1 MKVVGEAEVED
12 VLIDNPEIIWKKT
25 KKKSGIDKNYFDQY
39 YENRDKAV
47 AYKLKN
53 VKKYIEPKELKDIGF
68 TKYEN
73 GKPLNVGTVHT
84 FQGKENKV
92 VFLVLG
98 ASDKEKGAASWAV
111 SKPNIINVAATRAK
125 TWFFIIGDKKL
136 YQSIGSDTINKT
148 INAIDNYNRKIDLK
162 SK

>member
-53 VKKYIEPKELKDIGF
+53 VKKYIEPKELKDIGVS
-68 TKYEN
+68 TA
-73 GKPLNVGTVHT
+73 PQS
-84 FQGKENKV
+84 FQYIE
-92 VFLVLG
+92 
-98 ASDKEKGAASWAV
+98 D
-111 SKPNIINVAATRAK
+111 
-125 TWFFIIGDKKL
+125 
-136 YQSIGSDTINKT
+136 
-148 INAIDNYNRKIDLK
+148 
-162 SK
+162 